1 MINRSK
7 YAMTK
12 ENSTYVSFNNKMVF
26 IGFGSVG
33 QAVLPLILRHIKI
46 DPSQITIITK
56 KDDGAKIAKEFG
68 VKFIQE
74 SVLPDNYKR
83 ILSENVKSGDF
94 LLNLSVDV
102 SSVDLIRHCQ
112 ENEVLYLDTCVEPWT
127 GGYIDSKLHASR
139 RSN

>member
-1 MINRSK
+1 MAKNLCYDCVFLHNNDRSK

-12 ENSTYVSFNNKMVF
+12 ENTTYVSFNNKMVF

-46 DPSQITIITK
+46 DPAQITIITK

-68 VKFIQE
+68 VKFVQE

-83 ILSENVKSGDF
+83 ILSENV
-94 LLNLSVDV
+94 
-102 SSVDLIRHCQ
+102 Q
-112 ENEVLYLDTCVEPWT
+112 
-127 GGYIDSKLHASR
+127 
-139 RSN
+139 